1 MNVFAKGVN
10 GFKPLTI
17 FAKKSIIDVQL
28 STEYVSADSLK
39 VILASILMGE
49 YLSQKLGLLFLGNFL
64 HKEQKKV
71 NDISKIA
78 NKLYE

>member
-1 MNVFAKGVN
+1 M
-10 GFKPLTI
+10 TI

-39 VILASILMGE
+39 VTLASILMGE
-49 YLSQKLGLLFLGNFL
+49 YLSQKLVLLFLGNFL

>member
-1 MNVFAKGVN
+1 M
-10 GFKPLTI
+10 TI

-49 YLSQKLGLLFLGNFL
+49 YLSQKLVLLFLGNFL

>member
-1 MNVFAKGVN
+1 M
-10 GFKPLTI
+10 TI

-49 YLSQKLGLLFLGNFL
+49 YLSQKLVLLFLGNVL